1 MRYFVLILMG
11 VFGTLLSGSFVTGLN
26 IAGIQVDIVLLMV
39 ISLALVDKTTM
50 PILFAACAGLFM
62 DILYSTVLGVYAFSY
77 TMVAAAVLMLFR
89 KTIRF
94 NILSL
99 FLAGAGG
106 YLLKEIIMGTL
117 VYILGGRFNTA
128 LMMVRYIL
136 PAAAL
141 SGVLLLL
148 AYWLMLQLFRVSWM
162 KPRRGRS
169 MDEL

>member
-1 MRYFVLILMG
+1 M
-11 VFGTLLSGSFVTGLN
+11 LSGSFVTGLN